1 MNIIKKKLIDC
12 IKKNPEGISLEQFI
26 EICLFDK
33 NGYYRN
39 EQPIGRNADFITSP
53 EISQLFGEIL
63 GLYIYDF
70 WNKNLQCKF
79 NLIEIGP
86 GKTLTGIIKRISNK
100 FNHFNINTVDDID
113 ILKNAI

>member
-63 GLYIYDF
+63 GLYIYNF
-70 WNKNLQCKF
+70 WLKNLHCKF
-79 NLIEIGP
+79 NLIERE
-86 GKTLTGIIKRISNK
+86 TLFVRFYCTKNFFGFGTG
-100 FNHFNINTVDDID
+100 DIY
-113 ILKNAI
+113 IYN